1 MTGFLKEEFEY
12 TIIDDLTVENLQ
24 EWCNENDIS
33 IQLHT
38 NAERW
43 CAFTQYY
50 CREQNLDV
58 ISSASMGYIISS
70 LFAGLGVSCNTEI
83 YIREE
88 ELVFDAIEYLNQLRE
103 KYDDEET
110 IAKQLFS
117 YIFDLYCYHIH
128 QYEYK
133 DHNMCFR
140 IGESSLAR
148 FEDVAGETKSEKF
161 MNLIQYYFMTRD

>member
-1 MTGFLKEEFEY
+1 MFFNEEFEY
-12 TIIDDLTVENLQ
+12 TVIDSTVTVKDLES
-24 EWCNENDIS
+24 WCNENGVG
-33 IQLHT
+33 IQMHT

-50 CREQNLDV
+50 CRENHLDV
-58 ISSASMGYIISS
+58 VSSASMGYVVSS
-70 LFAGLGVSCNTEI
+70 LFGGLGVSCNTEM

-88 ELVFDAIEYLNQLRE
+88 ELVFDAIEHLNKLRE
-103 KYDDEET
+103 DCDDELT

-117 YIFDLYCYHIH
+117 FIFNLYCYHIH

-133 DHNMCFR
+133 DHQINFR
-140 IGESSLAR
+140 VGEASMLRFDEIGG
-148 FEDVAGETKSEKF
+148 DTKSEKF